1 MIRFSAPI
9 EKFGSKGEKTGW
21 TYVLIPQ
28 AIAGQLKPGMR
39 QSFRVQGKLD
49 EVPVEHLALIPM
61 GEGDFII
68 PLKTDLRRKLRKQKG
83 AILSLQLEAD
93 DRPLPLSEDFLA
105 CLQDEPNALA
115 AYKALPPSHQRY
127 YSKWIEEAKTEATK
141 AKRIAQA
148 ITGLSR
154 KMDFGQMTKIKNML

>member
-1 MIRFSAPI
+1 MIHFSALI
-9 EKFGSKGEKTGW
+9 EKFGAKGEKTGW

-39 QSFRVQGKLD
+39 QSFRVKGKLD

-83 AILSLQLEAD
+83 ATLQISIEAD
-93 DRPLPLSEDFLA
+93 DRPLPMSEDFLA
-105 CLQDEPNALA
+105 CLEDEPMALEQF
-115 AYKALPPSHQRY
+115 KKLPGSHQRY

-148 ITGLSR
+148 IRGLIG
-154 KMDFGQMTKIKNML
+154 KMDFGSMTKLK

>member
-1 MIRFSAPI
+1 M
-9 EKFGSKGEKTGW
+9 
-21 TYVLIPQ
+21 LIPQ
-28 AIAGQLKPGMR
+28 GLAEQLKPGMR
-39 QSFRVQGKLD
+39 QSFRVIGSLD

-83 AILSLQLEAD
+83 ATLQITIEAD
-93 DRPLPLSEDFLA
+93 DRPLPMSEDFLT
-105 CLQDEPNALA
+105 CLEDEPNALEQF
-115 AYKALPPSHQRY
+115 KKLPGSHQRY

-148 ITGLSR
+148 IKGLSAR
-154 KMDFGQMTKIKNML
+154 LDFGAMNKLNRTE

>member
-1 MIRFSAPI
+1 M
-9 EKFGSKGEKTGW
+9 
-21 TYVLIPQ
+21 LIPQ
-28 AIAGQLKPGMR
+28 GLAEQLKPGMR
-39 QSFRVQGKLD
+39 QSFRVIGSLD

-83 AILSLQLEAD
+83 ATLQITIEAD
-93 DRPLPLSEDFLA
+93 DRPLPMSEDFLT
-105 CLQDEPNALA
+105 CLEDEPNALEQF
-115 AYKALPPSHQRY
+115 KKLPGSHQRY

-148 ITGLSR
+148 IKGLSAR
-154 KMDFGQMTKIKNML
+154 LDFGAMTKLNRTE